1 MKLFKGNIIPTP
13 LRDKNLGESILT
25 LRLWRFT
32 GSALLNLFIFILLTA
47 YLAPLSYMFATS
59 LKSPEQVSAGVMA
72 PLYPATYL
80 TYAYQDVEYSVME
93 VPTANGIQQ
102 WALVNKYRT
111 YSEFIDPQNPDGGLI
126 HWNGNWRTLK
136 KAYVF
141 SLAFEAFEQWQQANL
156 PLGLLN
162 TLIVVGITEIGVLA
176 TSIAVAYGFSR
187 FRIPGG
193 KWLFFLLI
201 ATIMIP
207 DSITLI
213 PTYITYLNLLNNWLP
228 HLPFLKFP
236 FPIPWN
242 WLPLIA
248 PHFFSSAI
256 FVFLLRQ
263 NFLSIPRD
271 LDEAAM
277 LDGAGPLRILIQI
290 ILPQS
295 IPVVTTVAMLHFFY
309 IWNEFRISSLYL
321 GTNTDLWLLA
331 PRLQR
336 GGTMSFNLSP
346 EPGVQAGALVLMIVP
361 VLVLLAFQR
370 FFMNDMVVTG
380 LEK

>member
-1 MKLFKGNIIPTP
+1 MKLFRGN
-13 LRDKNLGESILT
+13 KNLGEPALT

-32 GSALLNLFIFILLTA
+32 GSAILNLVIFILLTA
-47 YLAPLSYMFATS
+47 YLAPLPYMFATS

-80 TYAYQDVEYSVME
+80 TYAYQGVEYPVME
-93 VPTANGIQQ
+93 VSTANGVQQ

-111 YSEFIDPQNPDGGLI
+111 YAEFIDPQHPDGGLI
-126 HWNGNWRTLK
+126 HWNGNWRLLK

-141 SLAFEAFEQWQQANL
+141 SLTFEAFEQWQQANL

-162 TLIVVGITEIGVLA
+162 TLIVIGISEIGVLA

-207 DSITLI
+207 DSITLL
-213 PTYITYLNLLNNWLP
+213 PTYLTYTNLLHVWLP
-228 HLPFLKFP
+228 QQSFLRFP
-236 FPIPWN
+236 FPVPWN

-271 LDEAAM
+271 MDEAAM

-321 GTNTDLWLLA
+321 GTNPNLWLLA
-331 PRLQR
+331 SRLQR

-346 EPGVQAGALVLMIVP
+346 EPGIQAGALVLMIVP
-361 VLVLLAFQR
+361 VVVLLVFQR
-370 FFMNDMVVTG
+370 FFMQDMVVTG
-380 LEK
+380 MEK

>member
-1 MKLFKGNIIPTP
+1 MKLFKRT
-13 LRDKNLGESILT
+13 KNLGESALT
-25 LRLWRFT
+25 LRLWHFT
-32 GSALLNLFIFILLTA
+32 GSAILNLVIFILLIA

-59 LKSPEQVSAGVMA
+59 LKSPEQVSAGMMA

-80 TYAYQDVEYSVME
+80 TYVYQGVEYPVME
-93 VPTANGIQQ
+93 VPTANSVQQ

-111 YSEFIDPQNPDGGLI
+111 YSEFIDPQNQDDGLI
-126 HWNGNWRTLK
+126 HWNGNWRILK

-141 SLAFEAFEQWQQANL
+141 SLSFEAFGQWQQANL

-162 TLIVVGITEIGVLA
+162 TLIVIVISEIGVLA

-201 ATIMIP
+201 TTIMIP

-213 PTYITYLNLLNNWLP
+213 PTYIIYTNLLHVWLP
-228 HLPFLKFP
+228 QQAFLQFP
-236 FPIPWN
+236 FSVPWN

-263 NFLSIPRD
+263 NFMSIPRD

-295 IPVVTTVAMLHFFY
+295 IPVITTVAMLHFFY

-321 GTNTDLWLLA
+321 GTNTNLWLLA

-336 GGTMSFNLSP
+336 AGTMSFNLSP

-361 VLVLLAFQR
+361 VLVLLALQR

>member
-1 MKLFKGNIIPTP
+1 MKLFKRP
-13 LRDKNLGESILT
+13 KNLGESVLT
-25 LRLWRFT
+25 LQLWRFT
-32 GSALLNLFIFILLTA
+32 GSAILNLVILILLTA
-47 YLAPLSYMFATS
+47 YLAPLTYMFVTS
-59 LKSPEQVSAGVMA
+59 LKSPDQVSAGVMA
-72 PLYPATYL
+72 PLYPATPL
-80 TYAYQDVEYSVME
+80 TYAYQGREYPLME
-93 VPTANGIQQ
+93 VPTANGVQQ
-102 WALVNKYRT
+102 WALIKTHRT
-111 YSEFIDPQNPDGGLI
+111 YAEFIDPQNPDGGPI
-126 HWNGNWRTLK
+126 QWDGNWRTLK

-141 SLAFEAFEQWQQANL
+141 SLAFEAFGQWQQANL

-162 TLIVVGITEIGVLA
+162 TLIVIGVSEIAVLA
-176 TSIAVAYGFSR
+176 TSVAVAYGFSR

-193 KWLFFLLI
+193 KWFFFLLI

-207 DSITLI
+207 DSITLL
-213 PTYITYLNLLNNWLP
+213 PTYVMYTNLLNVWLP
-228 HLPFLKFP
+228 SLPFLQFP
-236 FPIPWN
+236 FLLPWN
-242 WLPLIA
+242 WLPLLA
-248 PHFFSSAI
+248 PHFFGSAI

-277 LDGAGPLRILIQI
+277 LDGAGPVRILTQI

-295 IPVVTTVAMLHFFY
+295 IPVITTVAMLHFFY

-321 GTNTDLWLLA
+321 GANTDLWLLA

-361 VLVLLAFQR
+361 VIVLLVFQR

>member
-1 MKLFKGNIIPTP
+1 MKIFKGKN
-13 LRDKNLGESILT
+13 NLGESTLT
-25 LRLWRFT
+25 LRLWHFT
-32 GSALLNLFIFILLTA
+32 GSAILNLIILILLTA

-72 PLYPATYL
+72 PLYPAAYL
-80 TYAYQDVEYSVME
+80 TYTYQGEEHPIME
-93 VPTANGIQQ
+93 VPTANGIQE

-111 YSEFIDPQNPDGGLI
+111 YSEFIDPQNPDSGLI
-126 HWNGNWRTLK
+126 HWSGNWRILK
-136 KAYVF
+136 QAYVF
-141 SLAFEAFEQWQQANL
+141 NLTFEAFKQWQQANL
-156 PLGLLN
+156 PQGLLN
-162 TLIVVGITEIGVLA
+162 TLIVIGVSEIGVLA

-193 KWLFFLLI
+193 KWLFFMLI

-207 DSITLI
+207 DNITLL
-213 PTYITYLNLLNNWLP
+213 PTYLMYSKFLRVWLP
-228 HLPFLKFP
+228 QQSFLQLPFSV
-236 FPIPWN
+236 PWN

-295 IPVVTTVAMLHFFY
+295 VPVVTTVAMLHFFY

-321 GTNTDLWLLA
+321 GINTDLWLLA

-336 GGTMSFNLSP
+336 SGTTSLLSP
-346 EPGVQAGALVLMIVP
+346 EPGIQAGALVLMIVP

-380 LEK
+380 QEK

>member
-1 MKLFKGNIIPTP
+1 MKIFRGKN
-13 LRDKNLGESILT
+13 NLGESLLT
-25 LRLWRFT
+25 LKMWRFT
-32 GSALLNLFIFILLTA
+32 GTAILNLVIFTLLTA
-47 YLAPLSYMFATS
+47 YLVPLSYMFATS

-72 PLYPATYL
+72 PLYPATAL
-80 TYAYQDVEYSVME
+80 TYTYQDEEHPIME

-111 YSEFIDPQNPDGGLI
+111 YSEFIDPQNLDGGLI
-126 HWNGNWRTLK
+126 HWSGNWRILK
-136 KAYVF
+136 QAYIF
-141 SLAFEAFEQWQQANL
+141 SLTFQAFEQWQQANL
-156 PLGLLN
+156 PQGLLN
-162 TLIVVGITEIGVLA
+162 TLIVIAITEIGVLV

-193 KWLFFLLI
+193 KWLFFMLI

-213 PTYITYLNLLNNWLP
+213 PNYLTYTNLLRVWLP
-228 HLPFLKFP
+228 QQSFLQFP
-236 FPIPWN
+236 FSVPWN

-321 GTNTDLWLLA
+321 GIDTNHWLLA

-336 GGTMSFNLSP
+336 GAEISFVSP
-346 EPGVQAGALVLMIVP
+346 EPGIQAGALVLMIVP
-361 VLVLLAFQR
+361 VLVLLVLQR

>member
-1 MKLFKGNIIPTP
+1 MNLFKRNIVPAP
-13 LRDKNLGESILT
+13 LRGKNLGESALT

-32 GSALLNLFIFILLTA
+32 GSAILNLVIFILLAA
-47 YLAPLSYMFATS
+47 YLAPLLYMFVTS
-59 LKSPEQVSAGVMA
+59 VKEPEQVSAGVMA

-80 TYAYQDVEYSVME
+80 KYFYQGVEYPVME
-93 VPTANGIQQ
+93 VPSADDIKQ
-102 WALVNKYRT
+102 WAMIKNYRT
-111 YSEFIDPQNPDGGLI
+111 YAEFIDPQNPNEGLI
-126 HWNGNWRTLK
+126 HWNGNWRILK
-136 KAYVF
+136 KVYVF
-141 SLAFEAFEQWQQANL
+141 SLTFEAFEQWQQANL

-162 TLIVVGITEIGVLA
+162 TLIVIGISEVGVLA

-207 DSITLI
+207 DSITLL
-213 PTYITYLNLLNNWLP
+213 PTYMTYTNLLHVWLP
-228 HLPFLKFP
+228 QQSFLQFP
-236 FPIPWN
+236 FPVPWN

-321 GTNTDLWLLA
+321 GTNTNLWLLA

-346 EPGVQAGALVLMIVP
+346 EPGIQAGALVLMIVP
-361 VLVLLAFQR
+361 VLVLLVFQR